1 MVAVKTSARDEAHE
15 ASAEY
20 IGTLIAP
27 AQCRMRP
34 VDADGHMAPVLVLQI
49 ELDTLLR
56 TRMRV
61 EQQFPAHAHQAC
73 EAAAKRLR
81 VGTVLAVDAPL
92 TGLRLVA
99 TRTQHVR
106 VMNLP
111 NPHHPTEEAARP

>member
-1 MVAVKTSARDEAHE
+1 VKTSAPDKARE

-34 VDADGHMAPVLVLQI
+34 IDADGHMAPVLVLQI

-61 EQQFPAHAHQAC
+61 EQPFPAHAHHAC
-73 EAAAKRLR
+73 EAAARRLR
-81 VGTVLAVDAPL
+81 VGTVLAVEAPL
-92 TGLRLVA
+92 AGVHMVA

-106 VMNLP
+106 VMSLP
-111 NPHHPTEEAARP
+111 THPTEEAARP